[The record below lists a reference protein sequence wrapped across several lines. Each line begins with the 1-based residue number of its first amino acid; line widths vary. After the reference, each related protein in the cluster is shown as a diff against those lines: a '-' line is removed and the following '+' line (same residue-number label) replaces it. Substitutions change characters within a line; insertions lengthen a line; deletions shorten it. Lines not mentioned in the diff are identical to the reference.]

1 MTGRILYEVQAS
13 FTHEEAARR
22 WEEWL
27 RAKHIADVVAAGAL
41 DGKVIRLDSPAATL
55 VAQYWFESREAFDR
69 YLADQAPRLRA
80 EGIALFAPE
89 EVTYTRRTGEQIA

>member
-1 MTGRILYEVQAS
+1 MTGRILYEVEAS
-13 FTHEEAARR
+13 FTQEEAARR

-41 DGKVIRLDSPAATL
+41 EGKVIRLDSPTATL
-55 VAQYWFESREAFDR
+55 VAQYWFDSREAFDR
-69 YLADQAPRLRA
+69 YLADHAPRLRA

-89 EVTYTRRTGEQIA
+89 EVSYTRRIGEQIA

>member
-1 MTGRILYEVQAS
+1 MNGRILYEVQAS
-13 FTHEEAARR
+13 FIHEEAARR

-27 RAKHIADVVAAGAL
+27 RTKHIADVVAAGAL

-55 VAQYWFESREAFDR
+55 VAQYWFDSREAFDR
-69 YLADQAPRLRA
+69 YLADHAPRLRA

-89 EVTYTRRTGEQIA
+89 EVSYTRRIGEQIA